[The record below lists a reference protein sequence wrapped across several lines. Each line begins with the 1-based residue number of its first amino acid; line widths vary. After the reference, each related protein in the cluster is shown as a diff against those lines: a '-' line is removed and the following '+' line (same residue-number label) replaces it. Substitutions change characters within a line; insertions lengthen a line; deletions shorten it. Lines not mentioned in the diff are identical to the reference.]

1 MGCGSDPLLKNGTM
15 KNQICRKMHIFSAE
29 NFSPNLF
36 LFPLSFK
43 KERLVYKCE
52 ANFMQYTW
60 FISDTNGHL
69 TKLEAFPMWNELL
82 SIISSLPSEKCTQA
96 SGMSS
101 PTNVDD
107 FLEIF
112 QREGVGVICNHKQFV
127 VTNRVKDWWEN
138 LQKIIRF
145 GAGTF
150 PLPVPASFS

>member
-36 LFPLSFK
+36 LFPLSFNK
-43 KERLVYKCE
+43 KRLVCKCE

-82 SIISSLPSEKCTQA
+82 SIISSRPSEKCTQP
-96 SGMSS
+96 GLRDVF
-101 PTNVDD
+101 PTNVGE

-112 QREGVGVICNHKQFV
+112 KQPLTHPSLWHNMLQIFRKVSTFV
-127 VTNRVKDWWEN
+127 FLKHLRR
-138 LQKIIRF
+138 LI
-145 GAGTF
+145 
-150 PLPVPASFS
+150 